1 MNGPPEVNLPRVSE
15 ITMEQLIRRMAED
28 DVWKNWMSVNS
39 AQAQA
44 KDGCISATTKSGCI
58 SASPKA
64 GCIS

>member
-1 MNGPPEVNLPRVSE
+1 
-15 ITMEQLIRRMAED
+15 MAED